1 VSCTL
6 TVSRYRHPV
15 AVALRASDRVETVEV
30 ASARLWELDVARTVA
45 IAMMVAFHA
54 SYDVDFLA
62 PGLGVEPRA
71 GGLKLLQVATGS
83 LFLAL
88 AGVSFT
94 VSAARARERGL
105 GGRALL
111 LRQWRR
117 AGEVL
122 AAALAVSAVTWL
134 LLGDGYVRF
143 GILHL
148 IAAGLFLA
156 PFAVRL
162 GAWNLA
168 LAAALV
174 LAGRWTEGVVSDV
187 PGLLPLGIRPAEARV
202 GVDWYP
208 LVPWLA
214 PFLVGLWAGGRLY
227 PAGRRGAWGGWLP
240 VPRRRAAALAG
251 APGRHSLAIYM
262 VHQGVLLPLVA
273 LALLAAGVEIDW

>member
-1 VSCTL
+1 MA
-6 TVSRYRHPV
+6 V
-15 AVALRASDRVETVEV
+15 AVRPLEPAV
-30 ASARLWELDVARTVA
+30 AIAAPSARLWELDVARTVA
-45 IAMMVAFHA
+45 IGMMVAFHA
-54 SYDVDFLA
+54 SYDVDLLA
-62 PGLGVEPRA
+62 PGLGVEPRE

-111 LRQWRR
+111 LKQWRR
-117 AGEVL
+117 AGEIL
-122 AAALAVSAVTWL
+122 AAALAISAVTWV

-162 GAWNLA
+162 GAWNVL

-174 LAGRWTEGVVSDV
+174 LAGRWSEGVVSDV
-187 PGLLPLGIRPAEARV
+187 PGLLPLGIRPDEGRV

-227 PAGRRGAWGGWLP
+227 PAGRRGSWAPWLP
-240 VPRRRAAALAG
+240 VPRGRAAALAG
-251 APGRHSLAIYM
+251 APGRHSLAIYLG
-262 VHQGVLLPLVA
+262 HQGVLLPLVA
-273 LALLAAGVEIDW
+273 ATLIAAGVEVDW

>member
-1 VSCTL
+1 MA
-6 TVSRYRHPV
+6 V
-15 AVALRASDRVETVEV
+15 AVRPLEPAEALA
-30 ASARLWELDVARTVA
+30 AHSARFWELDVARTVA
-45 IAMMVAFHA
+45 IGMMVAFHA

-62 PGLGVEPRA
+62 PGLGVEPRD
-71 GGLKLLQVATGS
+71 GGLRLLQVATGS

-94 VSAARARERGL
+94 VAAARAREGGL

-117 AGEVL
+117 AAEIL

-168 LAAALV
+168 LAAALL
-174 LAGRWTEGVVSDV
+174 LAGRWTQGVLSDV
-187 PGLLPLGIRPAEARV
+187 PGLLPLGIRPAEGRV

-227 PAGRRGAWGGWLP
+227 PAGRRGAWGAWLP
-240 VPRRRAAALAG
+240 VPRRHAAALAG
-251 APGRHSLAIYM
+251 VPGRHSLAIYLA
-262 VHQGVLLPLVA
+262 HQGVLLPLVA